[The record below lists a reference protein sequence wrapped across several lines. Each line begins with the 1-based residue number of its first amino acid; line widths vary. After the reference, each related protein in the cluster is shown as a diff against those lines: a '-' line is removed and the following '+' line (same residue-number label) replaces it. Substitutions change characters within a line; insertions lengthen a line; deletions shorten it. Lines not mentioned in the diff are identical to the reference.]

1 MNMVFTTNMKNKILF
16 FTDGW
21 FLNYGIAKFLQ
32 ENSDHE
38 LYAIID
44 VADKA
49 KIFFQNQKFVNYKKI
64 WYFMDYIK
72 KTNKLPDLEYLS
84 SIEKKYKINLWSIAF
99 TDREFHLYSTV
110 HKFTEQE
117 ILSLLEQ
124 ECKFFEKVL
133 DEVNP
138 DFLSIMLSTS
148 HSHELLCALCKGRG
162 IKTLMLSTSRLRHGM
177 LISQEGGILDNK
189 NFQNYASKLTPKEQ
203 EDYIVNYHA
212 SKEMDEYKKSN
223 YENHLADRY
232 ISLLKFFFLPKSD
245 SYKNRYANYGRT
257 RKNVLKYK
265 LGHFLRKRYR
275 YFFINRNF
283 KQTLDNKTRFIY
295 FPLQMEPERVLLVS
309 ARYYTNQISVITNIA
324 KSLPVGFQLYVKE
337 HPIMSIWGWRST
349 NFYKQIMDLP
359 NVKLI
364 HPSMHSDEI
373 ISKSSL
379 VITIAGTAAQEAA
392 FHHNPAITFTDQIYC
407 ILPSVYKLNN
417 IEELPE
423 AIRTSLEKKVTDNS
437 ICNFIEIM
445 KKETFDFPL
454 VAISSDFT
462 YRFGFKG
469 LIMDADLPI
478 QKVEQ
483 FLNDYEAEFKK
494 LALEHEKK
502 IKEYNKQSVTS
513 ST

>member
-1 MNMVFTTNMKNKILF
+1 MRNKILF

-21 FLNYGIAKFLQ
+21 FLNFGIAKFFQ
-32 ENSDHE
+32 ENHNHE

-49 KIFFQNQKFVNYKKI
+49 KKFFQNQKIVNYKKT
-64 WYFMDYIK
+64 WYFMDHIK
-72 KTNKLPDLEYLS
+72 KTNAPPDIEYLS

-99 TDREFHLYSTV
+99 TDREFYLYGTV

-117 ILSLLEQ
+117 ILSILEQ

-133 DEVNP
+133 DEINP

-148 HSHELLCALCKGRG
+148 HIHELLCALCKGRG

-177 LISQEGGILDNK
+177 LVSQEGGILDKK
-189 NFQNYASKLTPKEQ
+189 NFQNNNSDLSPKEQ
-203 EDYIVNYHA
+203 EEYIANYHA
-212 SKEMDEYKKSN
+212 SKEMDEYRKLN
-223 YENHLADRY
+223 YESHLTDRY
-232 ISLLKFFFLPKSD
+232 ISLLKFFFSTKTNL
-245 SYKNRYANYGRT
+245 YKNRYANYGRT
-257 RKNVLKYK
+257 RKNVLKHK
-265 LGHFLRKRYR
+265 ISHFLRKKYR
-275 YFFINRNF
+275 FSFINRNF
-283 KQTLDNKTRFIY
+283 EKTLGNNPRFIY

-364 HPSMHSDEI
+364 HPSVSSDET

-392 FHHNPAITFTDQIYC
+392 FQHKPAITFTDQIYS
-407 ILPSVYKLNN
+407 ILPSVYKLNK

-423 AIRTSLEKKVTDNS
+423 AIRTSLEKKVDNKS

-469 LIMDADLPI
+469 LIMDAELPI
-478 QKVEQ
+478 TKVEK
-483 FLNDYEAEFKK
+483 FLNDYELEFKK
-494 LALEHEKK
+494 LTLEHEKK
-502 IKEYNKQSVTS
+502 IEEYNKHL
-513 ST
+513 